1 VALSAWDD
9 QETMTRMQRAGA
21 CGYLVKG
28 TAPDD
33 LIELIERIRA

>member
-1 VALSAWDD
+1 
-9 QETMTRMQRAGA
+9 MQRAGA

>member
-1 VALSAWDD
+1 MA
-9 QETMTRMQRAGA
+9 RMRRAGA

-28 TAPDD
+28 AAPDD